1 MNKKIRV
8 MIVDDEERFRVA
20 TQKVLERRG
29 FEVITARSGEEAL
42 ERLDR
47 NPQVVVLDIRMAGMD
62 GLTALGL
69 IKERQPKVAVIML
82 TGHGTGE
89 SAEEALAAGAYD
101 FLSKPCDI
109 DLLATKV
116 YEAGATP
123 GADPEMEKTVGEVM
137 IPLADYE
144 TARPNQ
150 TLSYAVRA
158 LRASFSPR
166 TLSSSLIE
174 SGQRSLL
181 VMSEG
186 HVNGVLSVRGLLEA
200 LLPAYIHA
208 DLPTTASTIR
218 YSPMFWKGLFTAEA
232 KKLMERKVSDVM
244 AEPPHEVDIEANLME
259 AAYLMVSLRQRRLAV
274 MAWGQCQGIVRE
286 EELFFEIERIASKN
300 A

>member
-1 MNKKIRV
+1 MSIKIRV

-29 FEVITARSGEEAL
+29 FEVITAESGEEAL
-42 ERLDR
+42 ERLDKA
-47 NPQVVVLDIRMAGMD
+47 PQVVVLDIRMAGMD

-69 IKERQPKVAVIML
+69 IKARKPKIPVIML

-101 FLSKPCDI
+101 FLAKPCDI
-109 DLLATKV
+109 DLLATKI
-116 YEAGATP
+116 YEAGHVP
-123 GADPEMEKTVGEVM
+123 GTDSEMEKTVGEVM
-137 IPLADYE
+137 IPLAEYE

-150 TLSYAVRA
+150 TLGYAVRA

-166 TLSSSLIE
+166 TLSGSLIE

-181 VMSEG
+181 VLSDGE
-186 HVNGVLSVRGLLEA
+186 VKGVLSVRGLMEA

-208 DLPTTASTIR
+208 DLPSTASTIR
-218 YSPMFWKGLFTAEA
+218 YSPMFWKGLFTSET
-232 KKLMERKVSDVM
+232 KKLMDRKVSDVM
-244 AEPPHEVDIEANLME
+244 TEAPPEVDIEANLME

-274 MAWGQCQGIVRE
+274 MAWGQCQGIIRE
-286 EELFFEIERIASKN
+286 EELFFEIERIASEG
-300 A
+300 